1 MPSDVDIP
9 RWLEEHGTSLE
20 ASLAF
25 ESWLSGG
32 GDRDLIQ
39 PFLMPWLE
47 RHGKSLQ
54 ASFVFGSWLS
64 AGGDRGQIQ
73 PFLTPWLEAQG
84 ESLEASFVLKA
95 WLLAKGDRELV
106 RPFLAPWLSAHGNRP
121 EAEFV
126 LNSWLAAKGDR
137 EVIGPFVK
145 PWLQLH
151 GERPEAQ
158 FFFTAWLSK
167 GGKYRKIQPF
177 LVRWLDLHCQDLGAS
192 YVLRSWL
199 DAVGGPAAVRPFV
212 ASWLAVHGGTPEA
225 TFIFR
230 SWLEAGGDF
239 ELVRESSFRWL
250 TAYRE
255 SFEARFLVRSLGR
268 QRDLPLEVV
277 RDVLAWCRRF
287 AGHQQALWTLTGLGH
302 YLLLP
307 EIAGEVAQTSRLLTE
322 LALQE
327 AKLPLIKK
335 LLLIRLFGILA
346 KDPRLRSET
355 SHLFLAWLRRPDSY
369 RYDPSHINSA
379 ADRLLHEK
387 SQSPSIL
394 LYVKELID
402 AGALAVD
409 GDQATLRRF
418 FAWTGTW
425 EPGPRE
431 KARSF
436 LVGLAE
442 RTGAPSEPE
451 DDDLSKPAFSD
462 A

>member
-1 MPSDVDIP
+1 MPSDVEIP

-32 GDRDLIQ
+32 GDREL
-39 PFLMPWLE
+39 
-47 RHGKSLQ
+47 
-54 ASFVFGSWLS
+54 
-64 AGGDRGQIQ
+64 IQ
-73 PFLTPWLEAQG
+73 PFLTPWLETHG

-126 LNSWLAAKGDR
+126 FNSWLSAKGDR

-151 GERPEAQ
+151 GEKPEAQ
-158 FFFTAWLSK
+158 FFFTAWLST

-177 LVRWLDLHCQDLGAS
+177 LIQWLSLHCQDLGAS

-199 DAVGGPAAVRPFV
+199 DAVGDPAAVRSFA
-212 ASWLAVHGGTPEA
+212 ASWLAIHGGTPEA

-239 ELVRESSFRWL
+239 ELVREPSFRWFR
-250 TAYRE
+250 AYRE

-268 QRDLPLEVV
+268 QRDLPLEIV

-302 YLLLP
+302 YLLHP
-307 EIAGEVAQTSRLLTE
+307 EIAGEVAQTSKLLTE

-346 KDPRLRSET
+346 KDPRLRDET
-355 SHLFLAWLRRPDSY
+355 SHLFLAWLRRPDLC
-369 RYDPSHINSA
+369 RYDPSHINS

-409 GDQATLRRF
+409 RDQATLRRF

-436 LVGLAE
+436 LVGLAG

-451 DDDLSKPAFSD
+451 DDDLSKLAFTD